1 MGVVELE
8 HDARRVLAE
17 PAVGS
22 RSSSDGVHVQNVSVM
37 AVVEVVVGGGNE
49 ARSGGWV
56 GSTIPARGHGESH
69 VVSRYGIVRPTEWRS
84 DAAGALAQ
92 LGDDERA
99 MRPAGDRLA
108 AARAF
113 GAPRALARSLR
124 AAGRVIGGDEG
135 LGLLGRPHR
144 RSRRRRPGWSMR
156 TPWPIWERSWSI
168 SAGGARQVCPAV
180 GAGADAEV
188 RRHGAGRMSTW

>member
-22 RSSSDGVHVQNVSVM
+22 RSSSDEVHVQNVSVM